1 MLAIAAL
8 VCLLIVPF
16 LMNVRVGPQGGFII
30 ESTSAILA
38 LSMVLGVTLM
48 GKFTQRPPLISVM
61 FVGFAALIAIQAR
74 VMDISWV
81 SQVDLTASV
90 LLVVAL
96 ATWAL
101 ASWQQHSTTSL
112 MYWIAVALLI
122 GVLLQ
127 TAVMWMQYFGL
138 TSYFKN

>member
-1 MLAIAAL
+1 
-8 VCLLIVPF
+8 
-16 LMNVRVGPQGGFII
+16 
-30 ESTSAILA
+30 
-38 LSMVLGVTLM
+38 
-48 GKFTQRPPLISVM
+48 M

-101 ASWQQHSTTSL
+101 ASWQQQSTTSL
-112 MYWIAVALLI
+112 M
-122 GVLLQ
+122 
-127 TAVMWMQYFGL
+127 
-138 TSYFKN
+138 